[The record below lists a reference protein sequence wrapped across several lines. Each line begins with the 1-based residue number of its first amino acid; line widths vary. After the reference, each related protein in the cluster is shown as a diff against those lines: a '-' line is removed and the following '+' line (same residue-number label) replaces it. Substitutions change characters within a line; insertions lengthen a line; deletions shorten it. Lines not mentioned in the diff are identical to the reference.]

1 MQKRHNGK
9 SIDLSPSS
17 LFKYKQYKPN
27 LISKDNALIS
37 NKQINI
43 PSSYIYKGQKI
54 TSSINLGR
62 GNFVDLNCRIYL
74 YSDRCSNGNCT
85 KYKNYD
91 DIITNFDRAIYWNN
105 MALVDMLYPDDEDFA
120 QCPICLES
128 DLISPRITRC
138 GHIFCWP
145 CILRNIYEK
154 DLKYLCHCKCPIC
167 FSSVIL
173 KELVPVRFQPIRVIR
188 CGSTTNLCLLFRE
201 RSELVAHLKSDY
213 LKTIGLKKLLCEED
227 SGVQFQRI
235 CLLNNRGNLLR
246 SDLLMLE
253 SKRFEICQD
262 SEQENLKDELFYID
276 ECINI
281 VRNNFKDFDPTTY
294 NKQNMDNKG
303 HISIVYYN
311 ENELAQILTAN
322 DSNRYSVS
330 TRSSFSL
337 SSPTISL
344 TQSSEKI
351 SSSSIY
357 YFYQAYDGQL
367 CFLDPFY
374 LRVLC
379 YEYGDIEDLPSI
391 LTDVLVIGMK
401 ELVLVDNI
409 RKQYKYLNHLQPG
422 SKIILLHIDII
433 PFIKDETKQVFK
445 KELYRRYSRLKN
457 RIKTKNQIIGEGAHF
472 HNKYHL
478 FKRNNDELNSLF
490 NKDTTK
496 SELIRSTFDINNVS
510 THTSEIG
517 EDTNIQLKKYL
528 LKCDSNNEVGL
539 TVENKYFANNNKFEF
554 TNVVFPTLVNNNS
567 KIPKKATNTDS
578 FLNAVKFS
586 KFDYD
591 FPKLLSKPFNLRTK

>member
-1 MQKRHNGK
+1 MQRRHNGK
-9 SIDLSPSS
+9 SIDLSSSS

-27 LISKDNALIS
+27 LISKNNALMS

-43 PSSYIYKGQKI
+43 PSSCIYNKEQKI

-62 GNFVDLNCRIYL
+62 GGFVGLNCRIYL
-74 YSDRCSNGNCT
+74 YSDRSGNGDCT

-91 DIITNFDRAIYWNN
+91 DIITNFDRAIYWNDT
-105 MALVDMLYPDDEDFA
+105 ALVDILYPDDEDFV

-128 DLISPRITRC
+128 DLVSPRITRC

-173 KELVPVRFQPIRVIR
+173 KELVPVRFQPIRVIK

-201 RSELVAHLKSDY
+201 QSGLVAYLKSDY
-213 LKTIGLKKLLCEED
+213 LRKIGLKKLLCEED

-235 CLLNNRGNLLR
+235 CLLNSREDLLR
-246 SDLLMLE
+246 NDLLMLE
-253 SKRFEICQD
+253 SKRFKIFED
-262 SEQENLKDELFYID
+262 SEQENLESELFYID

-281 VRNNFKDFDPTTY
+281 VRSNFKDFDQITY
-294 NKQNMDNKG
+294 NKYNMDNKG

-311 ENELAQILTAN
+311 ENELAQILAVN

-330 TRSSFSL
+330 TRGSFSL
-337 SSPTISL
+337 SPTISL

-357 YFYQAYDGQL
+357 YFYQTYDGQL

-379 YEYGDIEDLPSI
+379 YEYGDIEDLPPI

-422 SKIILLHIDII
+422 SKIFLLHIDII
-433 PFIKDETKQVFK
+433 PFIKDETKRVFK

-457 RIKTKNQIIGEGAHF
+457 EIKTKNQIIGETHF
-472 HNKYHL
+472 CNKYHL
-478 FKRNNDELNSLF
+478 FEESNDELNSLF
-490 NKDTTK
+490 NKNTTR
-496 SELIRSTFDINNVS
+496 SELIKSTFDINNVS
-510 THTSEIG
+510 IDTPEIA
-517 EDTNIQLKKYL
+517 EDTNIQLEKYL
-528 LKCDSNNEVGL
+528 LKCNSNEVGL
-539 TVENKYFANNNKFEF
+539 TVENKYFANNNKFES
-554 TNVVFPTLVNNNS
+554 TDAVFPTLVNNNS
-567 KIPKKATNTDS
+567 NISKIAENTDS

-591 FPKLLSKPFNLRTK
+591 FPKLSKSFNLITK

>member
-1 MQKRHNGK
+1 MQRRHNGK
-9 SIDLSPSS
+9 SIDLSSSS
-17 LFKYKQYKPN
+17 LFKYKQYRPN
-27 LISKDNALIS
+27 LISKNNALMS

-43 PSSYIYKGQKI
+43 PSSCIYNKGQKI

-62 GNFVDLNCRIYL
+62 ESFVGLNCRIYL
-74 YSDRCSNGNCT
+74 YSDRCGNGNCSR
-85 KYKNYD
+85 YKNCD

-105 MALVDMLYPDDEDFA
+105 MALVDMLYPDDEDFV

-128 DLISPRITRC
+128 DLVSPRITRC

-173 KELVPVRFQPIRVIR
+173 KELVPVRFQPIRVIK

-201 RSELVAHLKSDY
+201 QSEPVAYLKSDY
-213 LKTIGLKKLLCEED
+213 LRKIGLKKLLCEED

-235 CLLNNRGNLLR
+235 CLLNNRENLLR
-246 SDLLMLE
+246 NDLLMLE
-253 SKRFEICQD
+253 SKRFKIFED
-262 SEQENLKDELFYID
+262 SELENLEDELFYID

-281 VRNNFKDFDPTTY
+281 VRSNFKDFDQITY
-294 NKQNMDNKG
+294 NKHNMDNKG

-311 ENELAQILTAN
+311 ENELAQILATN

-330 TRSSFSL
+330 TRGSFSL
-337 SSPTISL
+337 SPTISL

-357 YFYQAYDGQL
+357 YFYQTYDGQL

-374 LRVLC
+374 LRILC
-379 YEYGDIEDLPSI
+379 YEYGDIEDLPPI

-422 SKIILLHIDII
+422 SKIFLLHIDIT

-445 KELYRRYSRLKN
+445 KELYRRYSKLKSG
-457 RIKTKNQIIGEGAHF
+457 IKTKNQIIGDEAHF
-472 HNKYHL
+472 CNKYHL
-478 FKRNNDELNSLF
+478 FERSNHELNSLF
-490 NKDTTK
+490 NKNTTR
-496 SELIRSTFDINNVS
+496 SELINSTFDINNVLID
-510 THTSEIG
+510 TPEIG
-517 EDTNIQLKKYL
+517 EDTNIQLEKYL
-528 LKCDSNNEVGL
+528 LKCDSNNEVRL
-539 TVENKYFANNNKFEF
+539 TVENKYFADNNKFES
-554 TNVVFPTLVNNNS
+554 TDAVFPTLVNNNS
-567 KIPKKATNTDS
+567 NISKITKNTDS

-591 FPKLLSKPFNLRTK
+591 FPKLSKSFNLRTK